1 MSLTPEPMPPVHS
14 IAGQPLYPQEPDP
27 AELPLKTRLLELFK
41 VTLKIGLTS
50 FGAPTAHI
58 AMMEREFVRRKKWI
72 SEEHFLDLL
81 AAANLIPG
89 PNASETCYH
98 VGYARAG
105 YPGMIVAGLGFIS
118 PSFFIALAV
127 VWVYMTY
134 GGLPQIEGIFYILN
148 PLVLAIILETTW
160 SIGKASLTGWKQLL
174 IFALAIGAK
183 LLGVNEALIL
193 IGGGVLGI
201 LLHHVLVKWKNGV
214 PPAQM
219 MLAFLPL
226 PAVTEFA
233 CKVLEQTKAAFWD
246 IFIYFFRTG
255 SILFGSSL
263 VLFALIEEDVVNR
276 FGWVTSQQ
284 LTDAISMGQITP
296 GPVLAATTFIGYMTS
311 GFWGALAA
319 TLGVFLPSFIIVA
332 ITAPLVKK
340 MRENHLASSFLKGIN
355 PAVVALILFVSYNLG
370 QNALFQNAQFQ
381 LLPMLMLIGGMVVLF
396 FTEAQPYVLVIA
408 GFVIGILRIL
418 IIS

>member
-1 MSLTPEPMPPVHS
+1 MAAEERVPEPNSQALTEPDL
-14 IAGQPLYPQEPDP
+14 GQPSPETR
-27 AELPLKTRLLELFK
+27 EIPLKKRLLDLFLT
-41 VTLKIGLTS
+41 TLKIGATS

-58 AMMEREFVRRKKWI
+58 AMMEREFVRRKKWV
-72 SEEHFLDLL
+72 SQEHFLDLL

-98 VGYARAG
+98 VGYAHAG
-105 YPGMIVAGLGFIS
+105 YPGLIIAGVGFIT
-118 PSFFIALAV
+118 PSFITALAV
-127 VWVYMTY
+127 VWIYTTY
-134 GGLPQIEGIFYILN
+134 GNLPQVEGIFYMLN
-148 PLVLAIILETTW
+148 PLVLAIVLETTW
-160 SIGKASLTGWKQLL
+160 RIGKASLAGWKQLL

-193 IGGGVLGI
+193 IGGGLVGV
-201 LLHHVLVKWKNGV
+201 LLHHVMVKWKNGV

-219 MLAFLPL
+219 LLAFLPL
-226 PAVTEFA
+226 PAVTEA
-233 CKVLEQTKAAFWD
+233 AGKLLEQAKATFGE

-276 FGWVTSQQ
+276 FGWLTSQQ

-311 GFWGALAA
+311 GFWGAVAA

-332 ITAPLVKK
+332 ATAPLVKK
-340 MRENHLASSFLKGIN
+340 MRENRLTSSFLKGIN
-355 PAVVALILFVSYNLG
+355 PTVVAMILFVSYNLA
-370 QNALFQNAQFQ
+370 QNALVDVVTIIA
-381 LLPMLMLIGGMVVLF
+381 MIGGLAVLL
-396 FTEAQPYVLVIA
+396 FTKAQPYVLVIA
-408 GFVIGILRIL
+408 GFVLGILRI
-418 IIS
+418 IIMS